1 MAMDGTGHA
10 EAAEEEA
17 WAAVYS
23 AIDRAFEPG
32 SSLEIPTAQLQAV
45 KEVQP
50 MAPRKYPVSRAPPR
64 RPPLTSISVWIN
76 RLAWAH
82 WSRNTWGMGWM
93 KT

>member
-1 MAMDGTGHA
+1 MDGTGHA

-45 KEVQP
+45 KEVRSPWHRESIQFSGHRP
-50 MAPRKYPVSRAPPR
+50 ESVSH
-64 RPPLTSISVWIN
+64 IN
-76 RLAWAH
+76 LFVA
-82 WSRNTWGMGWM
+82 
-93 KT
+93 